1 MLHAGYSNR
10 YSGGRKDRREREGA
24 LFVGWQ
30 EEASSTGDHGA
41 GKEIQVG
48 TTPTGWIKFN
58 VDSSF
63 VQQSG
68 KAGVGVVAR
77 DSKGDVLLM
86 ASPFQLSGCCR
97 SRSSGLF
104 RRISVGCT
112 MDS

>member
-1 MLHAGYSNR
+1 
-10 YSGGRKDRREREGA
+10 
-24 LFVGWQ
+24 VGWQ

-41 GKEIQVG
+41 GKEIQMG

-58 VDSSF
+58 VDSFF

-86 ASPFQLSGCCR
+86 HGESFSTVRMLQKQKLR
-97 SRSSGLF
+97 L
-104 RRISVGCT
+104 V
-112 MDS
+112 